1 MASCKSAI
9 QYTPAKSYNI
19 YLCFPPFPSIRCPVV
34 STPGSYRRPS
44 QYDVSST
51 NSSLQCVEQPQ
62 DPELCNLC
70 DRIKIQSAPHTSF
83 PIISMAAT
91 VSFGVMCILC
101 SYAIRPLFTWT
112 HCCAR
117 HGTYKT
123 KEWTGSSTFQSQRV
137 AAEGKGI
144 GPWKGKEGDMP
155 TLMEPEF
162 WFS

>member
-1 MASCKSAI
+1 
-9 QYTPAKSYNI
+9 
-19 YLCFPPFPSIRCPVV
+19 
-34 STPGSYRRPS
+34 
-44 QYDVSST
+44 
-51 NSSLQCVEQPQ
+51 
-62 DPELCNLC
+62 
-70 DRIKIQSAPHTSF
+70 
-83 PIISMAAT
+83 MAAT

-162 WFS
+162 WQQRVWSSKSTSEQTLKPLEEEVDSQGFVELRNLGGRTAYSS